1 MFFFFFFSFI
11 FVSWRLITLQYC
23 SAFCHTLTWISHG
36 STCIPRPD
44 LPSHLPLYPIPLGLP
59 SAPGPSTCLMHPTWA
74 SIPLCFFFFLKSTTF
89 SFTRVDLSLYW
100 CSFSRLQ
107 MFETKLSCFL
117 FQMSSPVSLGETEF
131 DSFIP
136 EILSWKYLKGKDKM
150 K

>member
-1 MFFFFFFSFI
+1 MFFFFFFHLFLLVGGWLLYNI
-11 FVSWRLITLQYC
+11 VVHFVIHWHE
-23 SAFCHTLTWISHG
+23 SAM
-36 STCIPRPD
+36 D
-44 LPSHLPLYPIPLGLP
+44 LHVSPVPIPPPISLSTQSLWVFPVHQARALVSCIQPGLAYP
-59 SAPGPSTCLMHPTWA
+59 YV
-74 SIPLCFFFFLKSTTF
+74 FFFFLKSTTF